1 MMWYRKT
8 KNTAIIA
15 ISVVLLAITLYL
27 LLPPSAESEPGRLA
41 AYRGG
46 GQLVDYEEFSKTGC
60 TALSIVRSGNQHIE
74 NTLESL
80 ADSVSNGAEILH
92 INIHRTKDDKFVV
105 FHDWTLDCATN
116 GSGEVRENTLA
127 HLVTLD
133 AGYGYTYDGS
143 KTFPFR
149 GKGYQISKLT
159 EVLSK
164 FPDHEFWLN
173 LKDNDTHSFNALAEL
188 LGNYSNR
195 ADRIIVITS
204 DKGIDAFSSLNPDLT
219 AISVEST
226 KRCFYDYLL
235 YGWSGFFPSSCS
247 EIPILLPP
255 SKANYLWGYP
265 EKFVAR
271 AQRNGSSVYLWAKHA
286 PITAVLEQPHGVGL
300 VTGDIS
306 GVRKLDIKP
315 VQ

>member
-1 MMWYRKT
+1 MWSRKT
-8 KNTAIIA
+8 KNLMVIV
-15 ISVVLLAITLYL
+15 ISVALLAVALYL
-27 LLPPSAESEPGRLA
+27 LLLPSAESEPGRLV

-46 GQLVDYEEFSKTGC
+46 GQLVDYGEFSKTGC
-60 TALSIVRSGNQHIE
+60 TALSIVPSSNQHVE

-80 ADSVSNGAEILH
+80 AYSSSIGAEILH
-92 INIHRTKDDKFVV
+92 INIHRTKDDKFVA

-133 AGYGYTYDGS
+133 AGYGYTFDGG

-149 GKGYQISKLT
+149 GKGYQISGLT
-159 EVLSK
+159 EVLRE
-164 FPDHEFWLN
+164 FPNHEFWLN
-173 LKDNDTHSFNALAEL
+173 LKDNDARSFNALAEL
-188 LGNYSNR
+188 LENYSNR
-195 ADRIIVITS
+195 AGRLILITS

-219 AISVEST
+219 AISFEST
-226 KRCFYDYLL
+226 KRCFYDYML
-235 YGWSGFFPSSCS
+235 YGWSGIFPASCS
-247 EIPILLPP
+247 EVPILVPP

-271 AQRNGSSVYLWAKHA
+271 AQRNGSSVYLWTKHT
-286 PITAVLEQPHGVGL
+286 PIDAVLELPRGVGL
-300 VTGDIS
+300 VTGDIA
-306 GVRKLDIKP
+306 GVRKLDIKL